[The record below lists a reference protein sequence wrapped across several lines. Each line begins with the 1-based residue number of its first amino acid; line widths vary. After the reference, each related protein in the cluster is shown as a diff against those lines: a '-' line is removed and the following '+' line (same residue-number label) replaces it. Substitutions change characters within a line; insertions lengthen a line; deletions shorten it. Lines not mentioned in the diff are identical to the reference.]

1 MATNKMRPIH
11 PGEIIREEYLAP
23 LEMTPH
29 ALAIELRVP
38 APRINDI
45 VRERRAVTPD
55 TALRLARYFGT
66 TAQFWL
72 NLQSSFDLKH
82 AESELGKRINQEVR
96 PLQQA
101 A

>member
-11 PGEIIREEYLAP
+11 PGEIIREEYLVP

-29 ALAIELRVP
+29 ALAMALRVP

-45 VRERRAVTPD
+45 VRERRAITPD
-55 TALRLARYFGT
+55 TALRLARYFDT

-72 NLQSSFDLKH
+72 NLQSAFDLKQ
-82 AESELGKRINQEVR
+82 AERETGSKIAAEIR
-96 PLQQA
+96 PMERA